1 MGFFKWLKS
10 KTVTEEIIFDGEN
23 LYEKIKT
30 DSEND
35 MQKMY
40 EPLDKELIEQA
51 IIEDRVNNTFDEKKT
66 SVEHI
71 CEQMV
76 ICSQRIKNEKNIAID
91 SYVFHWVLPS
101 MRRWASALPPPFP
114 MPFV

>member
-1 MGFFKWLKS
+1 MGFFKWLKG

-35 MQKMY
+35 LQKMY

-51 IIEDRVNNTFDEKKT
+51 IIEDKVNNTFDEKKS
-66 SVEHI
+66 SVEHV

-76 ICSQRIKNEKNIAID
+76 ICEQRIESAKKELDAVNGFIHIFYRYNIID
-91 SYVFHWVLPS
+91 VPINCI
-101 MRRWASALPPPFP
+101 
-114 MPFV
+114 